1 MSLMFCSSR
10 SVRLFTSLVIQ
21 PREWKGMCYT
31 DMFSR
36 LVFQPSN
43 HPFPISSN
51 ERQKRYYPF
60 MISGHVTLLMPE
72 SLFTCQNGDCLLWK
86 RWAFF
91 LWPDFN
97 IQWLFTPPLLNVT
110 GPHFALPETNNW
122 EFQADWRWTVS
133 RKAWPWTS
141 NFQGHKFFPSGSL
154 NITYDFSLLNIITE
168 LLFQNR
174 PMVHPVHPHNP
185 NTNQHWMLQEGIKK

>member
-60 MISGHVTLLMPE
+60 MISGHVTLLM
-72 SLFTCQNGDCLLWK
+72 SLARMEIVFSETDGLFYCGLT
-86 RWAFF
+86 
-91 LWPDFN
+91 N

-110 GPHFALPETNNW
+110 RPHFALPETNNW

-133 RKAWPWTS
+133 RKARPWTS

-168 LLFQNR
+168 LLFRNR
-174 PMVHPVHPHNP
+174 PMVHQCIVIILILT
-185 NTNQHWMLQEGIKK
+185 NTECFKRA